1 MTNALKMNV
10 MTKRALGG
18 IAVGFGI
25 AAMVAAILVIGAP
38 TTAQQDG
45 PAPTAGSGVTG
56 QAPAAVVLVVD
67 RQAILRQS
75 KAGQDMLRQ
84 VEELGKAMETEF
96 GEEERRLREDAQALQ
111 QQAAALSPQ
120 ARQSRE
126 AELRRRQEQ
135 LQKAV
140 QERQAAIQNGINKA
154 RALIEQALGP
164 ILQQIMVERGGNL
177 MLDRSSVILGSV
189 EIDSTAVAVQ
199 RLDLVLPA
207 VKVEPVAPAPG
218 EGGQGQ

>member
-1 MTNALKMNV
+1 MNE

-18 IAVGFGI
+18 VAAGFGI
-25 AAMVAAILVIGAP
+25 AAIVAAILVIGAP
-38 TTAQQDG
+38 TTAQQGG
-45 PAPTAGSGVTG
+45 PETTTGSGVTG
-56 QAPAAVVLVVD
+56 QAPPAVVLVVD

-84 VEELGKAMETEF
+84 VEEMGKAMEAEF
-96 GEEERRLREDAQALQ
+96 GSEEKRLREDAAALQ

-120 ARQSRE
+120 ARQARE

-154 RALIEQALGP
+154 RAQIEQALGP

-189 EIDSTAVAVQ
+189 DVDATAAAVQ
-199 RLDLVLPA
+199 RLDQVLPA
-207 VKVEPVAPAPG
+207 VKVEPIAPEAG